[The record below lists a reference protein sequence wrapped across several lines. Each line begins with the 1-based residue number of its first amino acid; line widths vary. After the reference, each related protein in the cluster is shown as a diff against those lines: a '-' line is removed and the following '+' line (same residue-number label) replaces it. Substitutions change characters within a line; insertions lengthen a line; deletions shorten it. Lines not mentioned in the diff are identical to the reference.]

1 MIGSTR
7 CYELGNDRARHVQ
20 KLTRATQQVLGWR
33 VLRNS
38 GRGIYIRAEIR
49 VDQISALR
57 MRADEIDGDHR
68 RDDNDDLRRGV
79 TIVKAANTLIQ
90 SLPDAARQS

>member
-1 MIGSTR
+1 
-7 CYELGNDRARHVQ
+7 
-20 KLTRATQQVLGWR
+20 
-33 VLRNS
+33 
-38 GRGIYIRAEIR
+38 
-49 VDQISALR
+49 LR